1 MYGGFDVFKI
11 WLAVK
16 LHFTTKTY
24 DYFTYGGKVN
34 CKLETFTKRND
45 RYFFHKLSKKY
56 SAEEALD
63 FFVANFIH
71 SDKAW
76 IGNLAKQDGTDNY
89 LYHRKYKDSFSYNF
103 RSECRI
109 IGDSLVRNNIT
120 FDDLFLVDRGQHP
133 PFFKL
138 LSSKKVSYQTFVV
151 FEQMLGFVKRWD
163 KEIKEMVVWPI
174 HSKRIKK
181 YIPFVSYNRT
191 QMKLIVKEELIEVYG
206 NKKKA

>member
-1 MYGGFDVFKI
+1 MYGGFEVFKI

-24 DYFTYGGKVN
+24 DYFQYGGKVN

-56 SAEEALD
+56 DADQALD
-63 FFVANFIH
+63 FFVANFLV

-89 LYHRKYKDSFSYNF
+89 VSHRAYKDSFSYNF

-109 IGDSLVRNNIT
+109 IRDTLDNNNIK

-138 LSSKKVSYQTFVV
+138 LSSKRISYQTFCV
-151 FEQMLGFVKRWD
+151 FENFLDFIK
-163 KEIKEMVVWPI
+163 KCYIEIVEGVVWPVF
-174 HSKRIKK
+174 SKRIKK
-181 YIPFVSYNRT
+181 YLPFIRYNRT
-191 QMKLIVKEELIEVYG
+191 QMKLIIKEELT
-206 NKKKA
+206 

>member
-1 MYGGFDVFKI
+1 MYGGFEVFKI

-56 SAEEALD
+56 DAEQVLD
-63 FFVANFIH
+63 FFVANFLV

-89 LYHRKYKDSFSYNF
+89 NSHRAYTDSFSYNF
-103 RSECRI
+103 RSECRVI
-109 IGDSLVRNNIT
+109 RNSMDSNNIT
-120 FDDLFLVDRGQHP
+120 FDDLFSVDRGQHP

-138 LSSKKVSYQTFVV
+138 LSSKNVSYQTFCV
-151 FEQMLGFVKRWD
+151 FENFLGFIKNWD
-163 KEIKEMVVWPI
+163 KNIAENVVWPVY
-174 HSKRIKK
+174 SKRIKK
-181 YIPFVSYNRT
+181 YLPFIRYNRT
-191 QMKLIVKEELIEVYG
+191 QMKLIMKEELV
-206 NKKKA
+206 

>member
-1 MYGGFDVFKI
+1 MYGGFEVFKI

-16 LHFTTKTY
+16 LHFTNKNY
-24 DYFTYGGKVN
+24 DYFQYGGKVN

-56 SAEEALD
+56 DADQALD
-63 FFVANFIH
+63 FFVANFLV

-89 LYHRKYKDSFSYNF
+89 VSHRAYKDSFSYNF

-109 IGDSLVRNNIT
+109 IRDTLDNNNIK

-138 LSSKKVSYQTFVV
+138 LSSKRISYQTFCV
-151 FEQMLGFVKRWD
+151 FENFLDFIKKWD
-163 KEIKEMVVWPI
+163 KEIVEGVVWPVF
-174 HSKRIKK
+174 SKRIKK
-181 YIPFVSYNRT
+181 YLPFIRYNRT
-191 QMKLIVKEELIEVYG
+191 QMKLIIKEELT
-206 NKKKA
+206 

>member
-1 MYGGFDVFKI
+1 MYGGFEVFKI

-24 DYFTYGGKVN
+24 DYFQYGGKVN

-56 SAEEALD
+56 DADQALD
-63 FFVANFIH
+63 FFVANFLV

-89 LYHRKYKDSFSYNF
+89 VSHRAYKDSFSYNF

-109 IGDSLVRNNIT
+109 ISDSMDRNNCS
-120 FDDLFLVDRGQHP
+120 FDDLFMGDIGHHP
-133 PFFKL
+133 PFLKIL
-138 LSSKKVSYQTFVV
+138 LSKKINYQTFVV
-151 FEQMLGFVKRWD
+151 FEENLDFIKRWD
-163 KEIKEMVVWPI
+163 KEIKETVVWPI

-181 YIPFVSYNRT
+181 YMPFIRYNRT
-191 QMKLIVKEELIEVYG
+191 QMKLVMKEVF
-206 NKKKA
+206 NVS